1 MSRIFAIPALHHEL
15 NIEDLYNMVRYTGPR
30 NRIARKFGANL
41 FNRRRNPLLHK
52 QGPPGSQ
59 GTRRRKKSDFG
70 QQLEEKQKLK
80 ALYGMLTE
88 KQLVRYFHKA
98 LKTHGPTAL
107 SFIRQLECRLDSVI
121 YRLKFASTPFA
132 AQQLVSHGHIMVDER
147 RVDIRSFQVL
157 PGMRIS
163 VHPKARKI
171 ATIKQS
177 LEDARRDCPEYL
189 ELNIEQFSGQ
199 LHNLPEMEQIP
210 FPISVN
216 VPVVCEFLAHNT

>member
-1 MSRIFAIPALHHEL
+1 
-15 NIEDLYNMVRYTGPR
+15 MVRYTGPK
-30 NRIARKFGANL
+30 NRIARKFGVNL

-88 KQLVRYFHKA
+88 KQLVRYFQKA
-98 LKTHGPTAL
+98 LKTQGPTAL
-107 SFIRQLECRLDSVI
+107 NFIRQLECRLDSMVF
-121 YRLKFASTPFA
+121 RLKFASTPFA
-132 AQQLVSHGHIMVDER
+132 AHQLISHGHVLVDDR

-157 PGMRIS
+157 PGMKVSI
-163 VHPKARKI
+163 HQKARKMPI
-171 ATIKQS
+171 IKQS
-177 LEDARRDCPEYL
+177 LEDARRECPEYL
-189 ELNIEQFSGQ
+189 EINGEQFTGQ

-210 FPISVN
+210 FPIPVN
-216 VPVVCEFLAHNT
+216 ISVVCEFLAHNT